1 MEGPEATAPPTWPEL
16 LAAVSLAC
24 DRAMGLPLETGLAT
38 CLVATR
44 LAEVLELSPDER
56 TRTYR
61 LALLQHIG
69 CTMENSDIAAIV
81 GDELLMRRHAAILD
95 FTDQRAMFG
104 FMLAHVSRANPV
116 LARPAALLRA
126 MTGGKR
132 ILATASDACEAGQML
147 GQRCGYDGAEL
158 TDLATVYENWDGTGV
173 PAGAAGESIPAPVQ
187 VVQVAALAVNGE
199 RLLGA
204 AAAEELL
211 RVRRGNT
218 HAPAVVDAFLGDA
231 NRWMSVGSES
241 LWDAA
246 MAAEPVPSEEPAP
259 DAIDDALAAMGDFAD
274 LKSTYLL
281 GHSRAVA
288 ELAAAAA
295 GAYGLAENDVI
306 LARRAGWVHDV
317 GRVAV
322 SARVWD
328 NSGPLSADDREQ
340 VRMHPYYTAQVL
352 GRPQFLQQLSQVASA
367 HHERLDGSG
376 YHRGVTGAGLD
387 ATSRVLA
394 AADLFCAKIEDRPHR
409 AALTREQAAAHL
421 ADEVAAGR
429 LDRPAVDAVLAA
441 AGQSVGR
448 AQSRLTQREIEILT
462 VAARGTS
469 MREIARKLGISP
481 KTVDGHL
488 QRIYPKIGVQTRGGA
503 TLYAIEHGLL
513 AGPSGAEVGENSP

>member
-1 MEGPEATAPPTWPEL
+1 
-16 LAAVSLAC
+16 
-24 DRAMGLPLETGLAT
+24 
-38 CLVATR
+38 
-44 LAEVLELSPDER
+44 
-56 TRTYR
+56 
-61 LALLQHIG
+61 
-69 CTMENSDIAAIV
+69 
-81 GDELLMRRHAAILD
+81 
-95 FTDQRAMFG
+95 
-104 FMLAHVSRANPV
+104 
-116 LARPAALLRA
+116 
-126 MTGGKR
+126 
-132 ILATASDACEAGQML
+132 
-147 GQRCGYDGAEL
+147 
-158 TDLATVYENWDGTGV
+158 
-173 PAGAAGESIPAPVQ
+173 
-187 VVQVAALAVNGE
+187 
-199 RLLGA
+199 
-204 AAAEELL
+204 
-211 RVRRGNT
+211 
-218 HAPAVVDAFLGDA
+218 
-231 NRWMSVGSES
+231 
-241 LWDAA
+241 

-328 NSGPLSADDREQ
+328 NAGPLSADDREQ

-352 GRPQFLQQLSQVASA
+352 SRPQFLQQLSQVASA

-387 ATSRVLA
+387 VTSRVLA

-421 ADEVAAGR
+421 DDEVAAGR